1 MEALLIIGF
10 AIGIIFL
17 STGAIIGFLEIVTAL
32 NENDITDL

>member
-10 AIGIIFL
+10 AIGIILL
-17 STGAIIGFLEIVTAL
+17 SAGAIIGFLEIVTAL

>member
-10 AIGIIFL
+10 AIGIIL
-17 STGAIIGFLEIVTAL
+17 LITGAIIGFLEIVTAL